1 MEKQPHEKLLTPQEV
16 SSILTID
23 VETLN
28 KWRHHKRY
36 NLPYIKA
43 GRLIRYRPEDLNT
56 FITSRRQEVGC
67 YE

>member
-16 SSILTID
+16 SAILSID

-36 NLPYIKA
+36 HLPYIKA
-43 GRLIRYRPEDLNT
+43 GRLVRYKHQDIEA
-56 FITSRRQEVGC
+56 FIASRRQDVVH
-67 YE
+67 YA